1 MIEGK
6 GGPDLTGVGGM
17 EAGTVLFG
25 EERFH
30 YTTCKRH
37 LHTRMS

>member
-1 MIEGK
+1 MIGIK
-6 GGPDLTGVGGM
+6 VVPTSRVVGGI

-37 LHTRMS
+37 LHTKMS